1 MAYFDHSATTPL
13 DPKVLAEMLPYLESD
28 FGNPS
33 SIHSYGLK
41 AAQGVDK
48 AREQAAIFLNC
59 EPEEVFF
66 TSGATESDNLA
77 LRGVVKAAR
86 RAGVLKPHIITTT
99 IEHKAV
105 LDVCKNLASEG
116 AEITYLPVDK
126 KGLIKL
132 ADLEAAIKDETVLVS
147 IMYVNSEVGTVEPV
161 MKAGK
166 LISRINEKRMKK
178 WQDEEAKFK
187 KPKPR
192 LIYFHTDAT
201 QAVNF
206 FSCAVDRLHAD
217 LLSLSGHKIY
227 GPKGV
232 GALYVK
238 KGTQIENI
246 IQGGGQ
252 EMDLRSGTLNVPGIV
267 GLGKALSLITPEARE
282 KNGIRIAG
290 LRDALVAG
298 IMEKIPDVILNTP
311 RETASPAHAHF
322 SFNGIEGESTL
333 ISLDMEGI
341 AVSTGSACASANLK
355 SSHVLAAMG
364 IAEETSHYAVRFTLG
379 KGNTAAEVKKILAVL
394 PGIIKKFRD
403 INPIYDK

>member
-1 MAYFDHSATTPL
+1 MYFDHSATTPL
-13 DPKVLAEMLPYLESD
+13 DPRVLKEMLPYLEEY

-41 AAQGVDK
+41 AVQGVDK
-48 AREQAAIFLNC
+48 AREQVASFLNC
-59 EPEEVFF
+59 EPEEIFF

-77 LRGVVKAAR
+77 IQGIIKAAR
-86 RAGVLKPHIITTT
+86 HVGVQKPHIITTT

-105 LDVCKNLASEG
+105 LEVCQGLESEG
-116 AEITYLPVDK
+116 VEVTYLPVDK

-132 ADLEAAIKDETVLVS
+132 SDLEEKIKDETVLVS
-147 IMYVNSEVGTVEPV
+147 IMYVNSEIGTLEPV

-178 WQDEEAKFK
+178 WQNEEAKFK

-192 LIYFHTDAT
+192 LVCFHTDAT

-217 LLSLSGHKIY
+217 LLSLSSHKIY

-232 GALYVK
+232 GLLYVK
-238 KGTQIENI
+238 KGIQIESI

-252 EMDLRSGTLNVPGIV
+252 EMNLRSGTLNVPGIV
-267 GLGKALSLITPEARE
+267 GLGKALSLITPEAQE
-282 KNGIRIAG
+282 KNNKKIAI
-290 LRDALVAG
+290 LRDILVDG
-298 IMEKIPDVILNTP
+298 ILKNIPDVILNTP
-311 RETASPAHAHF
+311 RETATPSHAHF

-333 ISLDMEGI
+333 ISLDLEGI

-355 SSHVLAAMG
+355 SSHVLKAIG
-364 IAEETSHYAVRFTLG
+364 VGEEMSHYAVRFTLG
-379 KGNTAAEVKKILAVL
+379 RNNTEAEIKKILKVL
-394 PGIIKKFRD
+394 PEIIKKFRN
-403 INPIYDK
+403 INPIYKK